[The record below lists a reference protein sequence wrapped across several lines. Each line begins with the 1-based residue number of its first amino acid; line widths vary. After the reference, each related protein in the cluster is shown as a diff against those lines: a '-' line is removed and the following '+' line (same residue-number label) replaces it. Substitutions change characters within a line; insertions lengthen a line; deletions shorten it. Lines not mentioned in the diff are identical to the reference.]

1 MKKNVTLGILAHVDA
16 GKTTLSEA
24 LLYTSGAIR
33 TLGRVDHKDAFL
45 DTYELERSRGITIF
59 SKQALFD
66 YNGACYTLLDTP
78 GHADFSPE
86 MERTLQVLDVAVL
99 IISAPDKVTGQ
110 VKLLWKLLDHYKIP
124 VFIFVNKMDQQGSS
138 KTDVLDALTKE
149 LSSHCNDFGMD
160 FNNPD
165 FQEELAVCD
174 DDLLAGFLEGTPVTQ
189 SDAAMLTLSRKC
201 FPVIFG
207 SALKLEGVKELLDS
221 LGTVLSWNE
230 GTVLSSQS
238 FGTKEPSPSFHSDF
252 AARVF
257 KISRDPQGVRLT
269 HIKVVSGSIKVRD
282 LIGEDKI
289 DQIRLYNGDKFTPL
303 QEATTGMIVAITG
316 LSNTRPGEGLGS
328 LKGSQVSEIV
338 QPILSCSLIL
348 PEDTDTLS
356 FYKKLKALEEEEPM
370 LLINYHESSK
380 TIEVQVMGQVQ
391 QEILKHLIL
400 SRLGVE
406 VSFGPGHIVYKE
418 TIANSV
424 EGVGHFEPLRHYAEV
439 HLLLEPTE
447 PGSGISFDNKCHT
460 DDLALNWQRLILT
473 HLQEKKHSGVLTG
486 SEITDIRITLL
497 TGRAHEKHTEGGDF
511 RQATYRAVRQGL
523 MMADSVLLE
532 PIFEYRIEVPEANVG
547 RVLSD
552 IQRMNGT
559 VGLPDLVNGKSI
571 ITGTVPAACLL
582 DYASEISSFTHG
594 EGSITTTLSGYAPCH
609 NTEEVLEKM
618 NYYPELDTE
627 NPASSVFCSHGAGT
641 VIPWDEVRD
650 HMHLDT
656 GWRPDGENTVTTDLI
671 DNIDM
676 DALKNLQA
684 KSTKKTTDNRSF
696 DEIDREIRYAE
707 NELKEIFERTYGT
720 IKPRYVETPEDRR
733 RYAAQE
739 AARQAELAAAVSGQP
754 AKEITLSAKKQAGA
768 KKEERLMERQKE
780 YLLVDGYNVIY
791 ASEKLKSLA
800 ATDLKAAR
808 DSLVDTLINFQGY
821 RRENVILVF
830 DAYKVPGGTEHVE
843 DHAGLTVIYTKE
855 AETADQYI
863 EKAAHEISKKY
874 RVTVATSDAIEQV
887 IVMSSG
893 AIRLSA
899 RDFWAEIERTNEM
912 IREHL

>member
-1 MKKNVTLGILAHVDA
+1 MSKNVTIGILAHVDA

-24 LLYTSGAIR
+24 ILYTSGTIR
-33 TLGRVDHKDAFL
+33 NLGRVDHKDAFL

-66 YNGACYTLLDTP
+66 YNGASYTLLDTP
-78 GHADFSPE
+78 GHSDFSPE
-86 MERTLQVLDVAVL
+86 MERTLQVLDAAVL
-99 IISAPDKVTGQ
+99 IISAADGVTSQ

-124 VFIFVNKMDQQGSS
+124 VFIFVNKMDQPGAD
-138 KTDVLDALTKE
+138 KAGIIDALSKE
-149 LSSHCNDFGMD
+149 LSKSCICFDRDFKD
-160 FNNPD
+160 PE
-165 FQEELAVCD
+165 FQEELAVCEEE
-174 DDLLAGFLEGTPVTQ
+174 LLAGFLDGRAV
-189 SDAAMLTLSRKC
+189 SDEDAKRLINSRLC

-207 SALKLEGVKELLDS
+207 SALKLEGVEKLLE
-221 LGTVLSWNE
+221 VLSAY
-230 GTVLSSQS
+230 SCDC
-238 FGTKEPSPSFHSDF
+238 TKKDNAHSVDNKNDF

-269 HIKVVSGSIKVRD
+269 HIKVLSGGIKVRD
-282 LIGEDKI
+282 LIGSEKV
-289 DQIRLYNGDKFTPL
+289 DQIRLYNGEKYTPL
-303 QEATTGMIVAITG
+303 QEATKGTVVAITG
-316 LSNTRPGEGLGS
+316 LLDSRPGEGLGTLS
-328 LKGSQVSEIV
+328 GTQVSEVV

-348 PEDTDTLS
+348 PEDVDTLS
-356 FYKKLKALEEEEPM
+356 FYRKLKALEEEEPM

-380 TIEVQVMGQVQ
+380 TIEVQVMGKVQ
-391 QEILKHLIL
+391 QEILKHLIMT
-400 SRLGVE
+400 RLGIE

-418 TIANSV
+418 TITGAV

-447 PGSGISFDNKCHT
+447 PGSGISFGNACHT

-473 HLQEKKHSGVLTG
+473 HLQEKKHLGVLTG
-486 SEITDIRITLL
+486 SEITDIKITLL

-511 RQATYRAVRQGL
+511 RQATYRAIRQGL

-532 PIFEYRIEVPEANVG
+532 PIFEYRIEVPEQSVG

-552 IQRMNGT
+552 MQRMNGT
-559 VGLPDLVNGKSI
+559 VSLPDLENGKSV

-582 DYASEISSFTHG
+582 DYASELSSFTHG
-594 EGSITTTLSGYAPCH
+594 EGSISTTLSGYVPCH
-609 NTEEVLEKM
+609 NTEEVLESM
-618 NYYPELDTE
+618 QYYPELDND

-641 VIPWDEVRD
+641 IIPWDEVRNY
-650 HMHLDT
+650 MHLDT
-656 GWRPDGENTVTTDLI
+656 GWRPEGGNEVKTDLI

-676 DALKNLQA
+676 EALKKLQA
-684 KSTKKTTDNRSF
+684 KSTRKQEDERSF
-696 DEIDREIRYAE
+696 AEIDRDLRFTE
-707 NELKEIFERTYGT
+707 NELKDIFERTYGT
-720 IKPRYVETPEDRR
+720 IKPRYVETEEDRR
-733 RYAAQE
+733 RYALQDAKRE
-739 AARQAELAAAVSGQP
+739 REKAIAAGLIEEPEGQ
-754 AKEITLSAKKQAGA
+754 EITLSAKKQSG
-768 KKEERLMERQKE
+768 KKEQRLIERQKE

-791 ASEKLKSLA
+791 ASDRLKSLA
-800 ATDLKAAR
+800 VTDLKAAR
-808 DSLVDTLINFQGY
+808 DLLVDILINFQGY

-830 DAYKVPGGTEHVE
+830 DAYKVPGGIEHME
-843 DHAGLTVIYTKE
+843 ERAGLTIIYTKE

-863 EKAAHEISKKY
+863 EKAAHEIGKKY

>member
-1 MKKNVTLGILAHVDA
+1 MSKNVTIGILAHVDA

-24 LLYTSGAIR
+24 ILYTSGTIR
-33 TLGRVDHKDAFL
+33 NLGRVDHRDAFL

-66 YNGACYTLLDTP
+66 YNGASYTILDTP
-78 GHADFSPE
+78 GHSDFSPE
-86 MERTLQVLDVAVL
+86 MERTLQVLDGAVL
-99 IISAPDKVTGQ
+99 IISAADGVTSQ
-110 VKLLWKLLDHYKIP
+110 VKLLWKLLDYYQIP
-124 VFIFVNKMDQQGSS
+124 VFIFVNKMDQPGAD
-138 KTDVLDALTKE
+138 KNRVMDALKKE
-149 LSSHCNDFGMD
+149 LSLHCTDFEKD
-160 FNNPD
+160 LTDPE

-174 DDLLAGFLEGTPVTQ
+174 DELLSGFLEGTPVEEK
-189 SDAAMLTLSRKC
+189 DARNLINSRKC
-201 FPVIFG
+201 FPVLFG
-207 SALKLEGVKELLDS
+207 SALKLSGVKELLDTLS
-221 LGTVLSWNE
+221 LYCLDCTMRH
-230 GTVLSSQS
+230 TSQ
-238 FGTKEPSPSFHSDF
+238 ENNDF
-252 AARVF
+252 SARVF
-257 KISRDPQGVRLT
+257 KISRDSQGVRLS
-269 HIKVVSGSIKVRD
+269 HIKINSGVLRVKD
-282 LIGEDKI
+282 LIDGEKI
-289 DQIRLYNGDKFTPL
+289 DQIRLYNGEKYTSL
-303 QEATTGMIVAITG
+303 QEATAGMVVAITG
-316 LSNTRPGEGLGS
+316 LPDTKPGEGLGT
-328 LKGSQVSEIV
+328 LKGSTVSEVV

-348 PEDTDTLS
+348 PDDTDTLS

-370 LLINYHESSK
+370 LLTAYHEASA
-380 TIEVQVMGQVQ
+380 TIEVQVMGKVQ
-391 QEILKHLIL
+391 QEILRHLIMT
-400 SRLGVE
+400 RFGVD

-418 TIANSV
+418 TIADAV

-447 PGSGISFDNKCHT
+447 PGSGISFANVCHT

-473 HLQEKKHSGVLTG
+473 HLQEKKHLGVLTG
-486 SEITDIRITLL
+486 SEITDMRITLL

-523 MMADSVLLE
+523 MMASSVLLE
-532 PIFEYRIEVPEANVG
+532 PVFEYRIEVPEANVG

-552 IQRMNGT
+552 MQRMNGT
-559 VGLPDLVNGKSI
+559 VSLPDLENGKSV

-582 DYASEISSFTHG
+582 DYSSELSSFTHG
-594 EGSITTTLSGYAPCH
+594 EGSISTTLSGYAPCH
-609 NTEEVLEKM
+609 NTEEVLENM
-618 NYYPELDTE
+618 QYYPELDNE

-641 VIPWDEVRD
+641 VIPWDEVRNY
-650 HMHLDT
+650 MHLDT
-656 GWRPDGENTVTTDLI
+656 GWRPDGVSAAKTDLI

-676 DALKNLQA
+676 EALKKLQA
-684 KSTKKTTDNRSF
+684 KSTKKQDDTRSF
-696 DEIDREIRYAE
+696 AEIDRDLKFTE
-707 NELKEIFERTYGT
+707 NELKDIFERTYGT
-720 IKPRYVETPEDRR
+720 IKPRYVETEEDRR
-733 RYAAQE
+733 RYALQDAKRE
-739 AARQAELAAAVSGQP
+739 KEKAIAVGLISEDEGP
-754 AKEITLSAKKQAGA
+754 EVTLSAKKQSG
-768 KKEERLMERQKE
+768 KKEQRIMERQKE

-791 ASEKLKSLA
+791 ASDTLKSLA

-830 DAYKVPGGTEHVE
+830 DAYKVPGGTEHME
-843 DHAGLTVIYTKE
+843 DRAGLTVIYTKE

-863 EKAAHEISKKY
+863 EKAAHEIGKKY